1 MIMKQKEI
9 SWQEQYRYLIQVF
22 NEQIQTTN
30 ESLNLKLL
38 FEHDSYQIIANQKIN
53 KQYLSPLYQ
62 YENTMNC
69 FLDFLKTET
78 DIQKIEY
85 IIKDQQKQGTIM
97 IKGMVKQNHYQVSL
111 ISNPKMLKKI
121 FELYQ
126 LLQLQEIPKVKYK
139 KHVCDTTF
147 IMK

>member
-1 MIMKQKEI
+1 MKQKEI
-9 SWQEQYRYLIQVF
+9 LWNEQYRYLIQLF

-121 FELYQ
+121 WELYQ
-126 LLQLQEIPKVKYK
+126 LLRLQEIPKVKYK
-139 KHVCDTTF
+139 KHVVTTSS
-147 IMK
+147 

>member
-1 MIMKQKEI
+1 MKQKEI
-9 SWQEQYRYLIQVF
+9 LWNEQYRYLIQLF
-22 NEQIQTTN
+22 NEQIQTN
-30 ESLNLKLL
+30 KNSLNLDLL
-38 FEHDSYQIIANQKIN
+38 FEHDSYQIIVNHKTN

-97 IKGMVKQNHYQVSL
+97 IKGMAKQNHYQVSL

-139 KHVCDTTF
+139 KHVVTTSS
-147 IMK
+147 

>member
-1 MIMKQKEI
+1 MKQKEI
-9 SWQEQYRYLIQVF
+9 LWNEQYRYLIQFF

-121 FELYQ
+121 WELYQ

>member
-9 SWQEQYRYLIQVF
+9 LWNEQYRYLIQLF
-22 NEQIQTTN
+22 NEQIQAN
-30 ESLNLKLL
+30 KNSLNMDLL
-38 FEHDSYQIIANQKIN
+38 FEHDSYQIMVNHKTN
-53 KQYLSPLYQ
+53 MQYLSPLYQ

-85 IIKDQQKQGTIM
+85 IIKGQQKQGTIM

-121 FELYQ
+121 WELYQ

-139 KHVCDTTF
+139 KHVVTTSS
-147 IMK
+147 

>member
-1 MIMKQKEI
+1 MKQKEI
-9 SWQEQYRYLIQVF
+9 SWQEQYRYLIQFF

-38 FEHDSYQIIANQKIN
+38 FEHDSYQIMVNHKTN
-53 KQYLSPLYQ
+53 MQYLSPLYQ

-97 IKGMVKQNHYQVSL
+97 IKGMAKQNHYQVSL

>member
-1 MIMKQKEI
+1 MKQKEI
-9 SWQEQYRYLIQVF
+9 LWNEQYRYLIQLF
-22 NEQIQTTN
+22 NEQIQTN
-30 ESLNLKLL
+30 KNSLNLDLL
-38 FEHDSYQIIANQKIN
+38 FEHDSYQIIVNHKTN

-121 FELYQ
+121 WELYQ
-126 LLQLQEIPKVKYK
+126 LLRLQEIPKVKYK
-139 KHVCDTTF
+139 KHVVTTSS
-147 IMK
+147 

>member
-1 MIMKQKEI
+1 MK
-9 SWQEQYRYLIQVF
+9 
-22 NEQIQTTN
+22 
-30 ESLNLKLL
+30 
-38 FEHDSYQIIANQKIN
+38 
-53 KQYLSPLYQ
+53 YLS
-62 YENTMNC
+62 

-85 IIKDQQKQGTIM
+85 IIKGQQKQGTIM

-121 FELYQ
+121 WELYQ

-139 KHVCDTTF
+139 KHVVTTSS
-147 IMK
+147 

>member
-1 MIMKQKEI
+1 
-9 SWQEQYRYLIQVF
+9 
-22 NEQIQTTN
+22 
-30 ESLNLKLL
+30 
-38 FEHDSYQIIANQKIN
+38 
-53 KQYLSPLYQ
+53 
-62 YENTMNC
+62 MNC

-97 IKGMVKQNHYQVSL
+97 IKGMAKQNHYQVSL

-126 LLQLQEIPKVKYK
+126 LLQLQVIPKVKYK

>member
-1 MIMKQKEI
+1 MKQKEI
-9 SWQEQYRYLIQVF
+9 LWNEQYRYLIQLF
-22 NEQIQTTN
+22 NEQIQTN
-30 ESLNLKLL
+30 KNSLNLDLL
-38 FEHDSYQIIANQKIN
+38 FEHDSYQIIVNDKTN

-97 IKGMVKQNHYQVSL
+97 IKGMAKQNHYQVSL

-139 KHVCDTTF
+139 KHVVTTSS
-147 IMK
+147 

>member
-1 MIMKQKEI
+1 MKQKEI
-9 SWQEQYRYLIQVF
+9 LWNEQYRYLIQLF
-22 NEQIQTTN
+22 NEQIQATN

-38 FEHDSYQIIANQKIN
+38 FEHDSYQIMVNHKTN
-53 KQYLSPLYQ
+53 MQYLSPLYQ

-69 FLDFLKTET
+69 FLDFLKIET

-85 IIKDQQKQGTIM
+85 IIKGQQKQGTIM

-121 FELYQ
+121 WELYQ

-139 KHVCDTTF
+139 KHVVTTSS
-147 IMK
+147 

>member
-1 MIMKQKEI
+1 MKQKEI
-9 SWQEQYRYLIQVF
+9 LWNEQYRYLIQLF
-22 NEQIQTTN
+22 NEQIQTN
-30 ESLNLKLL
+30 KNSLNLDLL
-38 FEHDSYQIIANQKIN
+38 FEHDSYQIIVNDKTN

-85 IIKDQQKQGTIM
+85 IIKDKQKQGTIM
-97 IKGMVKQNHYQVSL
+97 IKGMAKQNHYQVSL

-139 KHVCDTTF
+139 KHVVTTSS
-147 IMK
+147 

>member
-1 MIMKQKEI
+1 MKQKEI
-9 SWQEQYRYLIQVF
+9 LWNEQYRYLIQLF
-22 NEQIQTTN
+22 NEQIQTN
-30 ESLNLKLL
+30 KNSLNLDLL
-38 FEHDSYQIIANQKIN
+38 FEHDSYQIIVNHKTN

-97 IKGMVKQNHYQVSL
+97 IKGMAKQNHYQVSL

-121 FELYQ
+121 WELYQ

-139 KHVCDTTF
+139 KHVVTTSS
-147 IMK
+147 